1 MQRTTGRQRSRSWG
15 FLPSQ
20 PCLLGEFQA
29 SERLSK
35 RRNGEHCLRNNT
47 QSCPMA
53 STHTHACP
61 CTHTRQGRG
70 REEERE
76 RPEHVQTCEHAHII
90 CSLVHGRCILRSR
103 QQLECQAWAAP
114 QQTNYGD
121 NTGLPDYWL
130 ALMVESPWN
139 QFSILLAFHP
149 RRPMSPQGAH
159 GNIFAWLPANGLT
172 S

>member
-1 MQRTTGRQRSRSWG
+1 MQFGARTMYSEEQTTAGVAG
-15 FLPSQ
+15 FGQ
-20 PCLLGEFQA
+20 
-29 SERLSK
+29 K
-35 RRNGEHCLRNNT
+35 
-47 QSCPMA
+47 
-53 STHTHACP
+53 
-61 CTHTRQGRG
+61 
-70 REEERE
+70 
-76 RPEHVQTCEHAHII
+76 
-90 CSLVHGRCILRSR
+90 
-103 QQLECQAWAAP
+103 QLAWAAP

-149 RRPMSPQGAH
+149 RRPTSPQGAH